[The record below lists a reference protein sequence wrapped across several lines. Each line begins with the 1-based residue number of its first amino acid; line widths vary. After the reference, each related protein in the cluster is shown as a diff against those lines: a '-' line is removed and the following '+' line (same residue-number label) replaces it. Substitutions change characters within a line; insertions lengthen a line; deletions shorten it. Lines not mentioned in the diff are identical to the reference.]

1 MKKLRLIPNRAEP
14 GSPFKLWA
22 LTACLLFTLS
32 LAAQQPP
39 QKITGKIFS
48 KNQGTPLAGATI
60 MVKGTNNAV
69 VSNEKGEFS
78 IAALPG
84 QILVVSLVGYAP
96 KEMKASGSELRGV
109 FLEENYNHMQDVV
122 VVGYGKMKKTDL
134 SSSQVTISSEEL
146 HRTVNGTIEQAL
158 QGKAANV
165 YVASSNAQP
174 GAAPSVIIRGV
185 SSLSQGSQPLYVID
199 GVQIK
204 PADPQGGAAGSY
216 NAPTS
221 YTSPLAGLNPD
232 DIETINVLQGPSA
245 TAIYGAAG
253 GNGVVMI
260 TTKHGRS
267 GDSKISFNT
276 LLSQQQLPKFAP
288 VMNLPQYATFRNE
301 LQQAGG
307 ANSEADF
314 ADPSILGPGSNWQ
327 AALFRKMLQQKHQL
341 SLSGGNDKT
350 TFYLS
355 GEYFN
360 QEGIAQGSGFN
371 RGSVRLNLDNNTRK
385 WLKIGT
391 SLSVNLTKEK
401 IVTSNNS
408 LIQTAIDISPAIA
421 IKNSDGTW
429 GGPAAG
435 TAYAN
440 NFVNPIAL
448 ANLNTN
454 YNKGFGGLGGVYA
467 DVTFI
472 KGLVWHTE
480 ANGTYNY
487 LTNYQFNPT
496 YTFGT
501 TVKNVATGSKQVT
514 SNYWW
519 NVHTRLQYDTKIDK
533 HSISVMAGHEASV
546 NSYETLYGYKDGFVN
561 NTVQTLNAGASDNSQ
576 NNSSTL
582 STASKESYF
591 GRLLYIYDDKYILQG
606 TYRRDGSSAFGLN
619 DRWGGFPAVSA
630 AWKISE
636 EPFMRNIP
644 NLNDLKLRG
653 EYGWSGNSGSNGLA
667 QYAVLTSYPTAFGI
681 GFLPSNFPNPS
692 LQWEVDKTTNL
703 GFDLHMF
710 NSRLEVIGDAYIKNI
725 TKLLTYSSY
734 PGYQGGGTGNGGL
747 AWPETNVGSMQ
758 NKGFG
763 ITVNTINYS
772 DKNFVWKTGINFSVD
787 RNKVKSLSNTIN
799 AIYTSNTNSQQA
811 QFVTKVGQP
820 VGMITGYISQGLFQ
834 NYKDIVGH
842 ANQTSNST
850 VTVDPNTGSWVGDVK
865 FSDINGDGVID
876 QKDRVVLGNPW
887 PKYTFGFN
895 NFFSY
900 KNFDLNIFIMGSV
913 GNDIVNLQKYL
924 NSLPGNKGA
933 YENYYASVSNFARP
947 SSYNVADALV
957 ATLANPNTL
966 VPRVFT
972 STANGNDKLTQ
983 RNVESGTYM
992 RVKNVSLGYNFPVRW
1007 VSHLALRGLRVAV
1020 NAQNLFTITRYTG
1033 FDPEIGPFNYYNS
1046 GNPMII
1052 NGLDNGRYPNV
1063 RMYSANVIADF

>member
-1 MKKLRLIPNRAEP
+1 MKKLR
-14 GSPFKLWA
+14 SFHKLWFV
-22 LTACLLFTLS
+22 TACLLMALS
-32 LAAQQPP
+32 LAAQQGTT
-39 QKITGKIFS
+39 QKITGKIAS
-48 KNQGTPLAGATI
+48 RNLGTPLAGAT
-60 MVKGTNNAV
+60 VTVRGTNNAV
-69 VSNEKGEFS
+69 VSNEKGEFV
-78 IAALPG
+78 IEAQPG
-84 QILVVSLVGYAP
+84 QTLVISLVGYTP
-96 KEMKASGSELRGV
+96 KEVKAASAALRGI
-109 FLEENYNHMQDVV
+109 FLEEDYNHLQDVV

-134 SSSQVTISSEEL
+134 SSSQVTVTSEEL

-204 PADPQGGAAGSY
+204 PSDPQGGAAGSY
-216 NAPTS
+216 NAPAS

-245 TAIYGAAG
+245 TAIFGAAG

-260 TTKHGRS
+260 TTKHGKS
-267 GDSKISFNT
+267 GESKISFNT
-276 LLSQQQLPKFAP
+276 MLSQQQLPKFAP
-288 VMNLPQYATFRNE
+288 VMKLPQYAAFRNE

-314 ADPSILGPGSNWQ
+314 GDPSVLGPGSNWQ

-341 SLSGGNDKT
+341 SLSGGNEKT

-391 SLSVNLTKEK
+391 NFSVNLTKEQ

-408 LIQTAIDISPAIA
+408 LIETAIDISPGIA

-467 DVTFI
+467 DVTFL

-501 TVKNVATGSKQVT
+501 TIKNVATGSKQVT
-514 SNYWW
+514 TNYWW

-533 HSISVMAGHEASV
+533 HSISVMAGHEASAS
-546 NSYETLYGYKDGFVN
+546 SYETLYGYKDGFVN

-576 NNSSTL
+576 SNSSTL
-582 STASKESYF
+582 NTSSKESYF
-591 GRLLYIYDDKYILQG
+591 GRLLYIYNNKYIVQG
-606 TYRRDGSSAFGLN
+606 TYRYDGSSAFGLN
-619 DRWGGFPAVSA
+619 NRWGGFPAFSA

-667 QYAVLTSYPTAFGI
+667 QYAVLTSYPTAFGT
-681 GFLPSNFPNPS
+681 GFLPSNFPNPN

-710 NSRLEVIGDAYIKNI
+710 NSRLEIIGDAYIKNI

-772 DKNFVWKTGINFSVD
+772 DRNFSWKTGINFSLD
-787 RNKVKSLSNTIN
+787 RNKVQSLSNTIN
-799 AIYTSNTNSQQA
+799 AIYETNTNNQQA

-820 VGMITGYISQGLFQ
+820 VGMITGYIAQGLFQ
-834 NYKDIVGH
+834 DYKDIIGH
-842 ANQTSNST
+842 ANQTSNSK

-865 FSDINGDGVID
+865 FKDVNGDGVID

-924 NSLPGNKGA
+924 NSLPGSKGA

-947 SSYNVADALV
+947 SSYNAADALV
-957 ATLANPNTL
+957 ATLTNPNTL

-983 RNVESGTYM
+983 WNVESGTYV
-992 RVKNVSLGYNFPVRW
+992 RVKNVSLGYNFPARW
-1007 VSHLALRGLRVAV
+1007 VSHIAMRGLRIAV
-1020 NAQNLFTITRYTG
+1020 NAQNLITITKYTG

-1046 GNPMII
+1046 GNPTII

-1063 RMYSANVIADF
+1063 RMYSVNVLADF